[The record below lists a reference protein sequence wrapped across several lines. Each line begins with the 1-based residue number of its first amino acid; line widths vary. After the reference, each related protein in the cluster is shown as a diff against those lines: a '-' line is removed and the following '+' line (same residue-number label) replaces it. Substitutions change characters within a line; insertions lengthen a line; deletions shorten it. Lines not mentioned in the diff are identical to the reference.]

1 MHEVADEFIRYY
13 EDLLGTTTPV
23 HQVDPTVFQIGAT
36 VPPDSLD
43 MLTAPVTEQ
52 EIRAVMFSIGTDR
65 APGPDGYSA
74 GFFRHSWETVGGDV
88 SAAVKEF
95 FESGRLLR
103 QLNHTVLTLLPKS
116 ANASSVSEYRPIACR
131 NVIYKVISKILAA
144 RMSKTLPG
152 IIDSSQS
159 ALVEGRSM
167 RETIYLAQE
176 LISKYARKRVSPRCL
191 IKVDLRSFVQH

>member
-1 MHEVADEFIRYY
+1 MSELRRLVWRLSEAERKFDFQKAKCRYIVDADRNTKLFHSIARRNASRNCIAAITRSVTQGMHEVADEFIRYY
-13 EDLLGTTTPV
+13 EETTTPV

-43 MLTAPVTEQ
+43 MLTD
-52 EIRAVMFSIGTDR
+52 RAVMFSIGTDR

-103 QLNHTVLTLLPKS
+103 QLPHT
-116 ANASSVSEYRPIACR
+116 
-131 NVIYKVISKILAA
+131 LA
-144 RMSKTLPG
+144 
-152 IIDSSQS
+152 
-159 ALVEGRSM
+159 
-167 RETIYLAQE
+167 
-176 LISKYARKRVSPRCL
+176 
-191 IKVDLRSFVQH
+191 